1 MPTTSRKND
10 LLEYKGHPLM
20 RKDNI
25 IYYGS
30 MSDSHIIMMQILDS
44 ADMKDLPVA
53 KRVSVQL
60 QQTGTNVRS
69 KDRIVKKTEKNSLWS
84 AMDIASIW
92 LDRALGSR

>member
-1 MPTTSRKND
+1 MPTTSKKND

-30 MSDSHIIMMQILDS
+30 MSDSHIIIMQILDS

>member
-1 MPTTSRKND
+1 MPTTCKKND

>member
-1 MPTTSRKND
+1 MPTTSKKND

-30 MSDSHIIMMQILDS
+30 MSDSHIIMMLILDS

>member
-1 MPTTSRKND
+1 MPTTKKNN

-20 RKDNI
+20 RKENI

-30 MSDSHIIMMQILDS
+30 MRQILESSDY
-44 ADMKDLPVA
+44 KGLPVA

-60 QQTGTNVRS
+60 QQTDPNVRM
-69 KDRIVKKTEKNSLWS
+69 KERIVKKTEKNSMWA

-92 LDRALGSR
+92 LGRALHTK